1 MNTNTL
7 RRNGITAQLLGLLL
21 LMGGCSVSPD
31 NGPDCRY
38 NEAWLAGECSAEIA
52 PPLVWPAGTWRGAD
66 TAGREML
73 LLVSVGGTF
82 QFVDGA
88 HNQGSGYLTPE
99 TRVASPFDLVTP
111 IDQPFADGSTLAN
124 CNFSGSA
131 VPRVSMDL
139 DLSCRTVGGLE
150 FSETLAL
157 EFDPVYD
164 RDASLG
170 TVAGNYRTLAENVL
184 SIAPDGLLYL
194 QDATTGCVVN
204 GQVTVI
210 TLASNLYDVVLQYD
224 SCRGRDERLNGS
236 RFDGFAQL
244 DDTASPETLVIAAIG
259 GVGDLVAASFEQ
271 AVRL

>member
-1 MNTNTL
+1 M
-7 RRNGITAQLLGLLL
+7 TAQLLGLLL

-38 NEAWLAGECSAEIA
+38 NEAWLAGECSADIA

-66 TAGREML
+66 AAGRDVL
-73 LLVSVGGTF
+73 LLVSVGGIF

-99 TRVASPFDLVTP
+99 TRVESASDLVTP

-124 CNFSGSA
+124 CNFSGSS
-131 VPRVSMDL
+131 VPRASMDL
-139 DLSCRTVGGLE
+139 DLSCKTRGGLE
-150 FSETLAL
+150 FTETLAL

-164 RDASLG
+164 SDASLQ
-170 TVAGNYRTLAENVL
+170 TIAGNYRTLADNVL
-184 SIAPDGLLYL
+184 SIAPDGLLFL

-210 TLASNLYDVVLQYD
+210 TLASNLYNVVLRYD
-224 SCRGRDERLNGS
+224 SCTGLDERLNGS
-236 RFDGFAQL
+236 RFEGYAQL
-244 DDTASPETLVIAAIG
+244 DDTAPPEALVIAVIG
-259 GVGDLVAASFEQ
+259 GVGDLVAATFER

>member
-1 MNTNTL
+1 MNTNTPRTDGKAL
-7 RRNGITAQLLGLLL
+7 QLLWLFLA
-21 LMGGCSVSPD
+21 MGGCSVSTD

-66 TAGREML
+66 AAGREVL

-88 HNQGSGYLTPE
+88 HNQGSGYLAPE

-111 IDQPFADGSTLAN
+111 LGQPFADGSTLAN
-124 CNFSGSA
+124 CNFTGSVVLRA
-131 VPRVSMDL
+131 SMDL
-139 DLSCRTVGGLE
+139 DLSCKTRDGLE
-150 FSETLAL
+150 FSDTLAL

-164 RDASLG
+164 RDASLE
-170 TVAGNYRTLAENVL
+170 TVSGNYRMLADNVL
-184 SIAPDGLLYL
+184 SIAPDGLLFI

-204 GQVTVI
+204 GQISVI
-210 TLASNLYDVVLQYD
+210 TLASNLYNVVLQYD
-224 SCRGRDERLNGS
+224 GCTGPDELLNGS

-244 DDTASPETLVIAAIG
+244 DDTASPEALVIAVIG

>member
-7 RRNGITAQLLGLLL
+7 KQDGMTATLLGLLL
-21 LMGGCSVSPD
+21 LIGGCSVSSD
-31 NGPDCRY
+31 SGPDCRY
-38 NEAWLAGECSAEIA
+38 NEAWLAGECTFEAP

-66 TAGREML
+66 AAGREVL
-73 LLVSVGGTF
+73 LLVSVGGIF

-88 HNQGSGYLTPE
+88 HNQGSGYLAPE

-131 VPRVSMDL
+131 VLRASMDL
-139 DLSCRTVGGLE
+139 DLSCKTRGGLE
-150 FSETLAL
+150 FAETLAL

-164 RDASLG
+164 RDASLE
-170 TVAGNYRTLAENVL
+170 TVAGNYRTLNENVL

-194 QDATTGCVVN
+194 QDAATGCVVN
-204 GQVTVI
+204 GEVTVI
-210 TLASNLYDVVLQYD
+210 TASSNLYNVVLQYD
-224 SCRGRDERLNGS
+224 SCTGPDERLNGS

-244 DDTASPETLVIAAIG
+244 DDTAPPEALVIAVIG
-259 GVGDLVAASFEQ
+259 GVGDLVAAAFER

>member
-7 RRNGITAQLLGLLL
+7 RTPGTTTLLLGLSLV
-21 LMGGCSVSPD
+21 MGGCSVSTD

-38 NEAWLAGECSAEIA
+38 NEAWLAGECSFEVP

-66 TAGREML
+66 AAGRDVL

-82 QFVDGA
+82 QYVDGA

-99 TRVASPFDLVTP
+99 SRVASPFDLVTP
-111 IDQPFADGSTLAN
+111 IDQTFADGSTLAN
-124 CNFSGSA
+124 CNFTGS
-131 VPRVSMDL
+131 VVQRVSMDL
-139 DLSCRTVGGLE
+139 GLSCKTLGGLE
-150 FSETLAL
+150 FVETLAL

-164 RDASLG
+164 RDSSLQ

-184 SIAPDGLLYL
+184 SIAPDGLLFV

-210 TLASNLYDVVLQYD
+210 TLASNLYTVVLQYD
-224 SCRGRDERLNGS
+224 SCTGPDERLNGS

-244 DDTASPETLVIAAIG
+244 VDTESPEALVIAVIG
-259 GVGDLVAASFEQ
+259 GAGDLVAASFER